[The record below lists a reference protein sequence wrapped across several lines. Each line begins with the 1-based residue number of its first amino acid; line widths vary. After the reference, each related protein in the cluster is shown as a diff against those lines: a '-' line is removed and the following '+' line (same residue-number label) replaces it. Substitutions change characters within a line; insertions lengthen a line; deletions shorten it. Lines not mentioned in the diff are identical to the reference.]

1 MHESIYSYW
10 FTSSWI
16 HAEITLKS
24 ICGYLDRSVGSCNTL
39 NDLPNKVCD
48 PNKTEDLSLIVSNV
62 ITEIKESKTLT
73 KHTSCKC
80 KCKYDGV
87 KVIQIKIGITIDVH
101 VSVKIWKNI
110 ICTKKIIFEIQLHIA
125 AKIVNI

>member
-39 NDLPNKVCD
+39 NDLPNKVMWCKQNRGFKSNRFQRD
-48 PNKTEDLSLIVSNV
+48 YRNKGIEDINKAY
-62 ITEIKESKTLT
+62 IM
-73 KHTSCKC
+73 
-80 KCKYDGV
+80 
-87 KVIQIKIGITIDVH
+87 QM
-101 VSVKIWKNI
+101 
-110 ICTKKIIFEIQLHIA
+110 
-125 AKIVNI
+125 